1 LQVGE
6 NYHSLPL
13 AVTPNSQP
21 PFSPTPSSSLSPT
34 RQQAGR
40 HLLAAPPMASS
51 ALLPLL
57 AELLHSSGSSSMA
70 AQLLPHGANP
80 LQLHLPAPPALPLVD
95 AFSACAGLPAGA
107 PSLPWSAPKAPAPPP
122 CRAQARP
129 PGSVVPN
136 LFFLAWTQQ
145 GWRRNFSW
153 RFSPAGPAS
162 LHRAELGVPAMVD
175 ARRPSSISPCCVLLR
190 SAPFMLAMRSTE
202 CTTNL
207 ASSIPYSNT
216 PLRLA
221 SSSNLAA
228 VSPPPMTST
237 LQQPQPAR
245 PSTPQRRRC
254 PCLCA
259 VQIPATSLAEHCP
272 AAACTFASRVG
283 ARRIAAASHALRLR
297 FSLPCA
303 TTRSSS
309 RHMCSNPDRGLIW

>member
-129 PGSVVPN
+129 PGSLVPN

-153 RFSPAGPAS
+153 RFSPADPAP
-162 LHRAELGVPAMVD
+162 LHRAELGVLAMVD
-175 ARRPSSISPCCVLLR
+175 ARRPSSIPPAVCCCAVHRSCLLCAR
-190 SAPFMLAMRSTE
+190 RNAQQTLRRRFPIAAPLFALHRRQTS
-202 CTTNL
+202 L
-207 ASSIPYSNT
+207 
-216 PLRLA
+216 LF
-221 SSSNLAA
+221 
-228 VSPPPMTST
+228 SPP
-237 LQQPQPAR
+237 
-245 PSTPQRRRC
+245 
-254 PCLCA
+254 
-259 VQIPATSLAEHCP
+259 
-272 AAACTFASRVG
+272 
-283 ARRIAAASHALRLR
+283 
-297 FSLPCA
+297 
-303 TTRSSS
+303 
-309 RHMCSNPDRGLIW
+309 

>member
-13 AVTPNSQP
+13 VVTPNSQP

-129 PGSVVPN
+129 PGSLVPN

-153 RFSPAGPAS
+153 RFSPAGPAP
-162 LHRAELGVPAMVD
+162 LHRAELGVLAMVD
-175 ARRPSSISPCCVLLR
+175 ARRPSSIPPAMCCCAVHRSCLLCAR
-190 SAPFMLAMRSTE
+190 RNAQQTLRRRFPTAAPLFALHRRQTS
-202 CTTNL
+202 L
-207 ASSIPYSNT
+207 
-216 PLRLA
+216 LF
-221 SSSNLAA
+221 
-228 VSPPPMTST
+228 PPPRPAP

-303 TTRSSS
+303 TTCSSS